1 MKGAKSTP
9 GIDLHDPQA
18 LEVLDRELLQVVDH
32 GDELEIDGIADDR
45 AMKQRVLR
53 GLPLRTA

>member
-1 MKGAKSTP
+1 
-9 GIDLHDPQA
+9 
-18 LEVLDRELLQVVDH
+18 VVDH